1 MSNKGGRIT
10 LSKSAKRVAAR
21 KINNDEC
28 RSFVRSELDAERSA
42 FLAKFAKPSRKT
54 ETNNQ

>member
-21 KINNDEC
+21 KIDNNEC
-28 RSFVRSELDAERSA
+28 RSFIRSELDAERSA
-42 FLAKFAKPSRKT
+42 FMAKFAKVSRKS
-54 ETNNQ
+54 ESAE